1 MASWYWICD
10 TTPGGPSCSA
20 EWAFIFAFC
29 IALGLPPDRS
39 WLKSKCHKVCDA
51 PNRNQLSIAQFSGH
65 RLGVWAKTM
74 NSLFP
79 FQTHRSTGLK
89 VTKVYKCGFKIIQ
102 NGWFQLWFCYP
113 LLPLFFR
120 FREFSRGPSP
130 ISVRRFS
137 MPSRTALPFS
147 TAAWPLWILKINLRD
162 IPST

>member
-1 MASWYWICD
+1 
-10 TTPGGPSCSA
+10 
-20 EWAFIFAFC
+20 
-29 IALGLPPDRS
+29 
-39 WLKSKCHKVCDA
+39 
-51 PNRNQLSIAQFSGH
+51 
-65 RLGVWAKTM
+65 M
-74 NSLFP
+74 NILFP

-120 FREFSRGPSP
+120 FRVFSRGPSP

-147 TAAWPLWILKINLRD
+147 TAAWPLWILKINLRNMIPRQHNQQVTISCHPFVTTVFFNPNHI
-162 IPST
+162 IPSPLANRWSLLFIPFPTMSMQPSRVLETLEARKAVGWQPTGV